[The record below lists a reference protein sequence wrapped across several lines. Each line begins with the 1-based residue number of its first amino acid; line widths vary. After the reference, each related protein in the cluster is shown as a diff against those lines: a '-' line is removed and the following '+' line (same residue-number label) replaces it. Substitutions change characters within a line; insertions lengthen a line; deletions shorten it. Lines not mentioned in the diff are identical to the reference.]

1 MTRTTTSDPAAT
13 AATSPPARSAAGA
26 PDDSTEPTTLVPRVA
41 VVGIH
46 GHGNSHLV
54 NARALQDKGLCRLV
68 AVADPRP
75 PAAGSVDA
83 DVSVFADLTDLLGS
97 TQVDIV
103 VLCTPIH
110 THAAL
115 AGSAMRAGADVLL
128 EKPPVPTMAEFRDLE
143 ALCAETGRSCQIGF
157 QSLGSDAVSALAD
170 AVGAGVLG
178 EVTSISA
185 RCAWVRAETY
195 FRRSRWSGH
204 RELDG
209 VPVMDGVLTN
219 PFAHAVAT
227 ALRVDGSNLADDVL
241 SVEADLFHA
250 NDISSD
256 DTSTVRIRTRRGTTI
271 LLAATLCSPTVEVPE
286 VIISGTLGTAVLSY
300 TTDRIRIIPAPG
312 HTDPAVA
319 LAGDY
324 GRGNLLANLIAHRAD
339 PGVELIAE
347 LTSTGAFTAVLE
359 ALRLAPAPVAIPES
373 CFSWV
378 DDDAGRHAVVTDV
391 LNWVGLA
398 AERGQ
403 TFTELGAPWTSRGD
417 DAPAALSGTA
427 GGPDL
432 RIGDTVVATYDRGF
446 GVTPTS
452 SPRPFL
458 HPVRTLGGFVVTDA
472 HPADHDWHLGI
483 GVAVQD
489 VDGWNLW
496 GGRTYVRDRG
506 YQWLGDNGRM
516 DHVEWLAYGPDH
528 AVERLRWLDGRGR
541 TLLHE
546 QREIRWRAADP
557 LTTGVTSGWL
567 LEFAFTLTA
576 PGTDPVT
583 LGSPGTNG
591 RADAGYGG
599 FFWRLPRTES
609 IEIRTPDAVG
619 EDQVHGRVADWLAVT
634 LRNGDSVATL
644 VLSPADGQTAA
655 DRWFVRSSGYPGVG
669 SSLAWDTPVQVDPGR
684 PLRRA
689 FRALIADGTID
700 PEALPAAAQARVPTE
715 TGPAGGGSA
724 LRRSVRS
731 RR

>member
-1 MTRTTTSDPAAT
+1 MTRTTTTDPAAVS
-13 AATSPPARSAAGA
+13 ANSAAS
-26 PDDSTEPTTLVPRVA
+26 STSGTGGDQQELPTPVPKVA

-54 NARALQDKGLCRLV
+54 NARTLQDKGLCRLV

-75 PAAGSVDA
+75 PVAGSLDA
-83 DVSVFADLTDLLGS
+83 DVRVFPDLAALLDS
-97 TQVDIV
+97 TQVDVV

-110 THAAL
+110 THAEL
-115 AGSAMRAGADVLL
+115 AGAAMRAGADVLL
-128 EKPPVPTMAEFRDLE
+128 EKPPVPTMAEFHELE

-157 QSLGSDAVSALAD
+157 QSLGSDAVSALAT
-170 AVGAGVLG
+170 AVQDGVLG
-178 EVTSISA
+178 EVTSIST

-209 VPVMDGVLTN
+209 IPVMDGVLTN

-227 ALRVDGSNLADDVL
+227 ALRVDGSTLADDVL

-256 DTSTVRIRTRRGTTI
+256 DTSTVRVRTRRGTTI
-271 LLAATLCSPTVEVPE
+271 LLAATLCSPTVEEPE
-286 VIISGTLGTAVLSY
+286 VIVTGTRATAVLSY
-300 TTDRIRIIPAPG
+300 TADRIRIIPAPG
-312 HTDPAVA
+312 QDDPGLP

-339 PGVELIAE
+339 PSVELIAE

-359 ALRLAPAPVAIPES
+359 ELRLAPAPAAIPES
-373 CFSWV
+373 CFTWV
-378 DDDAGRHAVVTDV
+378 DDHAGRHAVVTDV
-391 LNWVGLA
+391 REWVRLA

-403 TFTELGAPWTSRGD
+403 TFTELGAPWTT
-417 DAPAALSGTA
+417 SGQAVPTGGTGTT
-427 GGPDL
+427 GGPSL

-458 HPVRTLGGFVVTDA
+458 HPVRTLGGFMVTDA

-516 DHVEWLAYGPDH
+516 DHLGWLEHGPDH
-528 AVERLRWLDGRGR
+528 AIEELRWVDGRGQ

-546 QREIRWRAADP
+546 RRELHWQALAPNTAA
-557 LTTGVTSGWL
+557 GGAWL
-567 LEFAFTLTA
+567 LEFDFTLTA
-576 PGTDPVT
+576 PGAKPVL
-583 LGSPGTNG
+583 LGSPGSNG

-599 FFWRLPRTES
+599 FFWRLPRTDA
-609 IEIRTPDAVG
+609 IDIRTPRAVG
-619 EDQVHGRVADWLAVT
+619 EQQVHGSTADWLSVS
-634 LRNGDSVATL
+634 LRTGTDEATI
-644 VLSPADGQTAA
+644 VLLPADAITAS
-655 DRWFVRSSGYPGVG
+655 DRWFVRSTSYPGVG
-669 SSLAWDTPVQVDPGR
+669 SSLAWDAVVPVHPGR
-684 PLRRA
+684 PLLRRFKA
-689 FRALIADGTID
+689 VIADGKVD
-700 PEALPAAAQARVPTE
+700 PEVLLDAVPT
-715 TGPAGGGSA
+715 
-724 LRRSVRS
+724 
-731 RR
+731 